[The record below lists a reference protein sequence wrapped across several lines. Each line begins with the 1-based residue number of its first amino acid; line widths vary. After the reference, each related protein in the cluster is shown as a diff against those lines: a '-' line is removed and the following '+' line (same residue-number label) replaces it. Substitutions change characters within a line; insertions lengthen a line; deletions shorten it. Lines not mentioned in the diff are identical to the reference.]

1 MEIIQKTEE
10 NNIAQKLMLGIRDNL
25 LKPMALEIE
34 SKSSEEIKQLN
45 QALMEK
51 IASLESEINK
61 LHQKQNSFQEELSRA
76 SLEVKW

>member
-61 LHQKQNSFQEELSRA
+61 LHQKQNSFQEELARA

>member
-1 MEIIQKTEE
+1 MEVTKNTEK
-10 NNIAQKLMLGIRDNL
+10 NNVAQKLMLGIRDNL

-61 LHQKQNSFQEELSRA
+61 LNQKQISFQEELSKA
-76 SLEVKW
+76 FLEVKW

>member
-1 MEIIQKTEE
+1 MEVTNKTEE

-61 LHQKQNSFQEELSRA
+61 LNQKQLSFQEELSRA

>member
-51 IASLESEINK
+51 IANLESEINK